1 MIKYYLKDNKQEVK
15 VGDKIT
21 ISVPTSTPYGQAKCV
36 VNVVV
41 TQESL
46 KQLIKDGLVLSEEK
60 SPFNLEDYKLFIRR
74 LARKCNIT
82 FPEALELLDSI
93 KSVSLYAHNTLLLE
107 MIAEVFNKDKKI
119 PYSVYVIGDNSILY
133 VDLKNVHQPFFTTR
147 EDAQKAAYLMRPFY
161 EEARKGKGKQED

>member
-1 MIKYYLKDNKQEVK
+1 MIKFYLKDNNQEVK

-21 ISVPTSTPYGQAKCV
+21 ISVPTSTPYGQAKCE

-46 KQLIKDGLVLSEEK
+46 KQLIKDGLVFSEEK
-60 SPFNLEDYKLFIRR
+60 SIDLEDYKLFIRR

-82 FPEALELLDSI
+82 FPEAIELLDSI

-107 MIAEVFNKDKKI
+107 MIAEVYNRDKEI
-119 PYSVYVIGDNSILY
+119 PHYVYVIGNNTILY
-133 VDLKNVHQPFFTTR
+133 VDIKNVHQPFFITR

-161 EEARKGKGKQED
+161 EEARKGK